1 MKNKFRIMIL
11 AMAVLGL
18 LVSAAMA
25 ETPTAFVK
33 GLLDQVIALQ
43 NNPSLDKAARARA
56 IRQIIQRSFDFSLM
70 AQNSLGSAYGRLSTG
85 QRQEFASTF
94 TYLFQDS
101 YTRMVLEFLKKETIK
116 YDQERK
122 EGRGARVNTQM
133 VRTNETIPVDYLMR
147 PQGQGWLL
155 YDVVVDGVSILDNY
169 ERQFAQVMRTNSFEF
184 LLNRMK
190 TQVKALQ

>member
-1 MKNKFRIMIL
+1 MKNKFRTLIL
-11 AMAVLGL
+11 ALAVFGL
-18 LVSAAMA
+18 LVSGALA
-25 ETPTAFVK
+25 EPPTAFVK
-33 GLLDQVIALQ
+33 GLLDQVMALQ

-56 IRQIIQRSFDFSLM
+56 IRQIIQRSFDFNLM
-70 AQNSLGSAYGRLSTG
+70 AQNSLGSAYGRLSSG
-85 QRQEFASTF
+85 QRQEFVSTF
-94 TYLFQDS
+94 TFLFQDS

-116 YDQERK
+116 YDRERQ

-169 ERQFAQVMRTNSFEF
+169 HRQFTQVMRTNSFEF

-190 TQVKALQ
+190 TQVRALK